1 MAEQERLF
9 GTDGIRQQVG
19 TYPFTIVETY
29 KIGYA
34 LGKWAVRKYGQ
45 HCTLLL
51 GHDTRE
57 SCAWLKA
64 TMKAGILSHPIR
76 IYDAGVQPTPVIA
89 NLVTRQKICAWGLI
103 ISASHNPYHDNGLKI
118 IDSIDGK
125 LSLHDE
131 LAIEKIFYSDN
142 VIPSYKHFGT
152 DRPFFSTETKY
163 INNIISMFAP
173 DMLSELTIV
182 LDCANGATSFLA
194 PKIFTLLGAKV
205 HTLNASPNGRNINF
219 RCGSTDPKTLQ
230 NTVIENNAD
239 IGIAFDGDGDR
250 VVIVDMNGN
259 VKNGD
264 DILSILMNN
273 KRYKGASGLVG
284 TIMSNMGLQNLVEK
298 NNQTFYR
305 TAVGDK
311 YVIRKLKDENLQLG
325 GEPSGHIIMGDYLFT
340 GDGIYAALKVL
351 ETIIQTNN
359 WACTTFVHTPNRL
372 INVPIKN
379 RKSLT
384 DGPLADIIHQHEQN
398 LPEGRILVRYSGTE
412 PLLRVMVESDDGQVA
427 HNAAEQL
434 ATILQ
439 THLHS

>member
-1 MAEQERLF
+1 
-9 GTDGIRQQVG
+9 
-19 TYPFTIVETY
+19 
-29 KIGYA
+29 
-34 LGKWAVRKYGQ
+34 
-45 HCTLLL
+45 
-51 GHDTRE
+51 
-57 SCAWLKA
+57 
-64 TMKAGILSHPIR
+64 
-76 IYDAGVQPTPVIA
+76 
-89 NLVTRQKICAWGLI
+89 
-103 ISASHNPYHDNGLKI
+103 
-118 IDSIDGK
+118 
-125 LSLHDE
+125 
-131 LAIEKIFYSDN
+131 
-142 VIPSYKHFGT
+142 
-152 DRPFFSTETKY
+152 
-163 INNIISMFAP
+163 MFAP